1 MTQLRHEND
10 SDKIESLMHRIYNTF
25 LAPDATLPLCHVT
38 TGKQVRR
45 DLRSL
50 EWSILTQ
57 EDVTDV
63 LKDTEDQVET
73 KMVRKIKEFEN
84 TRG

>member
-1 MTQLRHEND
+1 MND
-10 SDKIESLMHRIYNTF
+10 VLFLLELICRNRVYNTF
-25 LAPDATLPLCHVT
+25 LAPDATLPLGDVT

-73 KMVRKIKEFEN
+73 KMVS
-84 TRG
+84 TRPRVKTMTRC

>member
-1 MTQLRHEND
+1 MND
-10 SDKIESLMHRIYNTF
+10 DVLFYWVLICRNRIYNTF
-25 LAPDATLPLCHVT
+25 LAPDATLPLRHVT

-45 DLRSL
+45 DLQSL

-73 KMVRKIKEFEN
+73 KMVS
-84 TRG
+84 TRPRVKTTTRC